1 MPQDKSSKNPAP
13 SKQAD
18 GDEGTRS
25 GRPNPQ
31 DPPQHPAEHKSGYGG
46 DGGEHKGGSK

>member
-1 MPQDKSSKNPAP
+1 MPQDQSPKSPAP
-13 SKQAD
+13 GKQAD

-31 DPPQHPAEHKSGYGG
+31 DPPAHPNEHKSGYGG
-46 DGGEHKGGSK
+46 DGGEPKSGTK

>member
-1 MPQDKSSKNPAP
+1 MKQDKSPKTPAP
-13 SKQAD
+13 GKQAD

-31 DPPQHPAEHKSGYGG
+31 HTPDHPHEHESGYGG
-46 DGGEHKGGSK
+46 AGGEPKGDSK

>member
-1 MPQDKSSKNPAP
+1 MAQDQSPDAP
-13 SKQAD
+13 SPGKQAD

-31 DPPQHPAEHKSGYGG
+31 TPPDHPDEHKSGYGG
-46 DGGEHKGGSK
+46 DGGKPKRGAK